1 MTVAEI
7 TLIAVVGLA
16 AAGALW
22 WLTQPL
28 CSALRFL
35 SDPQEGAQEPQA
47 LRPEDVQATHEEL
60 VSRP

>member
-1 MTVAEI
+1 MSVVEI
-7 TLIAVVGLA
+7 ILIAVVGLT

-22 WLTQPL
+22 WLTKPL

-35 SDPQEGAQEPQA
+35 SDPQEGVLEPQA
-47 LRPEDVQATHEEL
+47 LRPEDVHATHEEL